1 MTRPKWFMPVAII
14 ALLWNLIG
22 CAAYLMDVTLTPE
35 AVAAMSPDQQALYA
49 ARPMWAV
56 ASYAIAVWGGA
67 LGCVGLVMRKRWAK
81 GPLLAS
87 LLGLIGQDIALF
99 GMSPVAISASVYALQ
114 GMVLVIAV
122 LLLLLVTRA
131 ARQGWL
137 SGGPH

>member
-1 MTRPKWFMPVAII
+1 MTRPKWFMPVAVV

-35 AVAAMSPDQQALYA
+35 AIAAMSPDQRALYA

-56 ASYAIAVWGGA
+56 ALYAIAVWGGA
-67 LGCVGLVMRKRWAK
+67 LGCVGLVMKKRWAK

-99 GMSPVAISASVYALQ
+99 GMSPVAIPASAYALQ
-114 GMVLVIAV
+114 GAVLVIAV
-122 LLLLLVTRA
+122 LLLLLASRA
-131 ARQGWL
+131 SREGWL
-137 SGGPH
+137 S